1 MIAITLAVSIH
12 APRGRSDVGQGA
24 RGVICPVC
32 FNPRSPWEERRDCG
46 GDRSW
51 SESFNPRSPWEE
63 RHVND
68 LLVFT
73 GFNWFQSTLP
83 VGGATSGTSQYL
95 TSTEVSIHAPRGRSD
110 HHRSRTRASHV
121 AFQSTLPVGGAT
133 GGVTTKC
140 AIVASFNPRSPW
152 EERPV
157 RYIGPDISRRVSIH
171 APRGRSDLSD
181 T

>member
-110 HHRSRTRASHV
+110 PS
-121 AFQSTLPVGGAT
+121 VGTSGSM
-133 GGVTTKC
+133 GPC
-140 AIVASFNPRSPW
+140 FNPRSPW
-152 EERPV
+152 EERPMMAIQGTAQV
-157 RYIGPDISRRVSIH
+157 RFNPRSPWEERPAGP
-171 APRGRSDLSD
+171 GRDLPPQ
-181 T
+181 